1 MGQTSRLLSEV
12 RFGAFLA
19 YSPRGTSDVS
29 KNSRVVR
36 DVVKYVQPERLRR
49 VCDRLQRDFAGTP
62 LHAVLGADVTLVP
75 APRSTPLA
83 KGRLWPAQ
91 RLADELRTRGFGN
104 DVVPL
109 VTRAKV
115 VQKSAY
121 AAAGARPT
129 PHEHLE
135 SLAIESVLANP
146 ARITIVDDV
155 VTKGATLLAVASLVA
170 AHFPDAVVR
179 AFAMLRTLGLQPE
192 LEAIVAPCVG
202 SITLTSLGEAW
213 RSP

>member
-19 YSPRGTSDVS
+19 YSPRGTSEVS

-49 VCDRLQRDFAGTP
+49 VCDRLQRDFASTP
-62 LHAVLGADVTLVP
+62 LDAVLGEDVMLVP
-75 APRSTPLA
+75 APRSVPLA
-83 KGRLWPAQ
+83 KGRLWPARQ
-91 RLADELRTRGFGN
+91 LAEELRARRLGN

-109 VTRAKV
+109 VTRARTV
-115 VQKSAY
+115 RKSAY
-121 AAAGARPT
+121 AAIGARPT
-129 PHEHLE
+129 PQEHLD

-146 ARITIVDDV
+146 VRITVVDDI
-155 VTKGATLLAVASLVA
+155 VTKGATLLAVASLIA
-170 AHFPDAVVR
+170 AHFPEAAVS
-179 AFAMLRTLGLQPE
+179 AFAMLRTLGLRPE
-192 LEAIVAPCVG
+192 VDTIVAPCVG
-202 SITLTSLGEAW
+202 SITLTAGGDAW